1 MSADTANEKPSVQAL
16 EESFSSQNKDKVEVD
31 TVHNDEALKI
41 IAEEHGSNEWDPSEE
56 KRLVRKIDWKLL
68 PLLCLTLV
76 WLAGNPLVN
85 RVANHCHRYGLQY
98 YDKAMLSQAVRTY
111 NSIPD
116 VPRRG

>member
-1 MSADTANEKPSVQAL
+1 MSADAANEKPTVHTL

-76 WLAGNPLVN
+76 WLAGILWSTVWLIIVTDMDCSTTIKPC
-85 RVANHCHRYGLQY
+85 CHR
-98 YDKAMLSQAVRTY
+98 R
-111 NSIPD
+111 
-116 VPRRG
+116 